1 MIKLHYVALFVD
13 LYRNETAGSCDEL
26 YSYGIHVPGQ
36 YYINTHN
43 TKYLVTCFDRGK
55 LRNFKK
61 KPFYFTGCVSR
72 KYKYDIRK

>member
-1 MIKLHYVALFVD
+1 MIKVTLFVD

-36 YYINTHN
+36 YYISTHN

-55 LRNFKK
+55 LQNFEKRYLFLYYRIPAKK
-61 KPFYFTGCVSR
+61 
-72 KYKYDIRK
+72 I